1 MSQFLK
7 TGVAYHGNRMPSH
20 AREDMKEIVDADM
33 DIVVHMFSHMD
44 WDRHTYAIKDIIA
57 MSEDMGLEVWVDNWG
72 IGGRPGDVSHYLS
85 LHPEDHMIYSNGD
98 RDPYQIC
105 LHSPEYRKF
114 VKNWL
119 ETVKS
124 IGGKTIFWDEPHL
137 VAKKVGEK
145 TEYCCQCPRCKK
157 LFEEK
162 YNKPMPT
169 EMTPEFAEF
178 RTDSI
183 VDFFGEITDYSKN
196 LGFYNAACI
205 MPGATH
211 GISLESVG
219 KMLSLPGIDNVGY
232 DPYWYG
238 VHPSAYEYVYN
249 HSKEAIERADQYG
262 KGHNIWIQ
270 GFAPGK
276 VEEQIVE
283 ACTAAYDAGART
295 LLAWS
300 FHGGESNNYRGPY
313 TDRTWRKVIEGMR
326 FVKDVDRQRV
336 WEENRKKYFKG

>member
-1 MSQFLK
+1 M
-7 TGVAYHGNRMPSH
+7 
-20 AREDMKEIVDADM
+20 
-33 DIVVHMFSHMD
+33 
-44 WDRHTYAIKDIIA
+44 
-57 MSEDMGLEVWVDNWG
+57 
-72 IGGRPGDVSHYLS
+72 
-85 LHPEDHMIYSNGD
+85 
-98 RDPYQIC
+98 
-105 LHSPEYRKF
+105 
-114 VKNWL
+114 
-119 ETVKS
+119 
-124 IGGKTIFWDEPHL
+124 
-137 VAKKVGEK
+137 
-145 TEYCCQCPRCKK
+145 EYCCHCPRCKK

-162 YNKPMPT
+162 YNQPMPRIL
-169 EMTPEFAEF
+169 TPEFEEF
-178 RTDSI
+178 RTDTI
-183 VDFFGEITDYSKN
+183 IDFFGEITDYAKS
-196 LGFYNAACI
+196 LGLYNAACI
-205 MPGATH
+205 MPGTTH

-219 KMLSLPGIDNVGY
+219 KLLSLPGIDNVGY

-249 HSKEAIERADQYG
+249 HSKEAIARADAYG

-326 FVKDVDRQRV
+326 FVKDVDRHRV
-336 WEENRKKYFKG
+336 WEENRKKYLK